1 MVGRPMTNTILTLL
15 SAELIERYTAA
26 GHWRDDTIY
35 SLVRDHARRAPE
47 KFALRDRFRRL
58 GYGALVAAVD
68 ALAADLAARGVRPG
82 ERVAVWL
89 PSRIESVIALL
100 ACSRN
105 GYVCCLSLHRDHTS
119 ADIIELL
126 RRTRATA
133 FIGQAGYG
141 ADADRRDIFAEL
153 GEIETL
159 KPVYRLEPPDNET
172 PSWPGI
178 AVQRTASLRSPMSR
192 PSTSLRAPEDVDARP
207 KAGHDEGNLKR
218 DPNQIVYLAFTSGTT
233 GKPKGVMH
241 SDNTLLANARAIAA
255 DWRIDAGSVVYSLS
269 PLSHNL
275 GFGAMVM
282 ALAAGGEL
290 VIHDLQKGASLIDRV
305 IETGTSFLVGVPTH
319 AIDLL
324 RELRQR
330 DLKGIGRLTG
340 FRISGAAAPSEVVAQ
355 LIRHGVVPQSGY
367 GMTETCSH
375 QYTLPTDDP
384 KLIIDS
390 CGRACPGYELKIW
403 RSDDPD
409 MEAAVGEIGQIG
421 GRGASLMLGY
431 FDDQAATEAAFN
443 AQGWFMTGDLGW
455 MDENGYLRITGRKKD
470 VIIRGGHNIYPARIE
485 DLAMR
490 HPAVERVAAVPV
502 ADERL
507 GEKVCLAVMWRAGAR
522 LEAAE
527 MLAHLDAVGLSK
539 YDMPEY
545 FLDIDQIPLTPSGK
559 IRKRDIVD
567 WIAQGRVAPTPVH
580 GPARNAAT
588 KVAGE
593 APGR

>member
-1 MVGRPMTNTILTLL
+1 MVAKAMTNTILTLL
-15 SAELIERYTAA
+15 SAELIERYYAA
-26 GHWRDDTIY
+26 GHWRDGTIY
-35 SLVRDHARRAPE
+35 SLVRDHVRRAPE
-47 KFALRDRFRRL
+47 KFALRDRSRRL
-58 GYGALVAAVD
+58 RYGELAAAVD
-68 ALAADLAARGVRPG
+68 ALAADLAAHGVRPG

-89 PSRIESVIALL
+89 PSRMESVIALL

-105 GYVCCLSLHRDHTS
+105 GYVCCPSLHRDHTS
-119 ADIIELL
+119 AEILELL
-126 RRTRATA
+126 RRTRAAA

-141 ADADRRDIFAEL
+141 ADADRRDIFAAL
-153 GEIETL
+153 GGIETL
-159 KPVYRLEPPDNET
+159 KHVYRLEPPQGDV
-172 PSWPGI
+172 PSWSDLSRNAGRDESGI
-178 AVQRTASLRSPMSR
+178 KS
-192 PSTSLRAPEDVDARP
+192 
-207 KAGHDEGNLKR
+207 

-233 GKPKGVMH
+233 GNPKGVMH

-255 DWRIDAGSVVYSLS
+255 DWRIDAESVVYSLS

-324 RELRQR
+324 RELRAR

-340 FRISGAAAPSEVVAQ
+340 FRISGAATPSEVVAQ

-384 KLIIDS
+384 KLIIES

-409 MEAAVGEIGQIG
+409 VEAASREIGQIG

-545 FLDIDQIPLTPSGK
+545 FLDVDQIPLTPSGK

-567 WIAQGRVAPTPVH
+567 WIAQGRVAPMPVR
-580 GPARNAAT
+580 GPAGTAAT
-588 KVAGE
+588 KVARE
-593 APGR
+593 AP

>member
-1 MVGRPMTNTILTLL
+1 MVASPMTNTILTLL
-15 SAELIERYTAA
+15 SAELIRRYYAA

-35 SLVRDHARRAPE
+35 SLARAHARRAPDRP
-47 KFALRDRFRRL
+47 ALRDRFRRV
-58 GYGALVAAVD
+58 GYATLVAAVD
-68 ALAADLAARGVRPG
+68 ALANDLAARGVKPG

-89 PSRIESVIALL
+89 PSRIEGVVALL

-105 GYVCCLSLHRDHTS
+105 GYVCCPSLHRDHT
-119 ADIIELL
+119 AGEILELL

-133 FIGQAGYG
+133 FIGQVGYG

-153 GEIETL
+153 GGIETL
-159 KPVYRLEPPDNET
+159 KHVYRLDT
-172 PSWPGI
+172 PNDSQTSWRG
-178 AVQRTASLRSPMSR
+178 LSR
-192 PSTSLRAPEDVDARP
+192 PSTSLPQEKKDVDARP
-207 KAGHDEGNLKR
+207 KAGHDGASIKS

-233 GKPKGVMH
+233 GAPKGVMH

-255 DWRIDAGSVVYSLS
+255 DWSIDGGSVVYSLS

-290 VIHDLQKGASLIDRV
+290 VIHDLPRGASLIDRV
-305 IETGTSFLVGVPTH
+305 IETGASFLVGVPTH

-324 RELRQR
+324 RELRER
-330 DLKGIGRLTG
+330 KLAGIGRLKG
-340 FRISGAAAPSEVVAQ
+340 FRISGAAAPREVVAQ
-355 LIRHGVVPQSGY
+355 LIAHGVMPQSGY

-375 QYTLPTDDP
+375 QYTLPTDDAQ
-384 KLIIDS
+384 LIVETS
-390 CGRACPGYELKIW
+390 GKACPGYELKIW

-409 MEAAVGEIGQIG
+409 TEAATGEVGQIA

-431 FDDQAATEAAFN
+431 FDDQAATEASFN
-443 AQGWFMTGDLGW
+443 AHGWFMTGDLGW
-455 MDENGYLRITGRKKD
+455 VDERGYLRVTGRKKD

-502 ADERL
+502 ADARL
-507 GEKVCLAVMWRAGAR
+507 GEKVCLAVMRRAGAQVD
-522 LEAAE
+522 AGE
-527 MLAHLDAVGLSK
+527 MLAHLDAQGLSK

-545 FLDIDQIPLTPSGK
+545 FLDLDQIPLTPSGK
-559 IRKRDIVD
+559 IRKRDIVEA
-567 WIAQGRVAPTPVH
+567 IAQGRAAPQPV
-580 GPARNAAT
+580 RAAT
-588 KVAGE
+588 SKAARG
-593 APGR
+593 

>member
-1 MVGRPMTNTILTLL
+1 MVGLPMTNTILTLL
-15 SAELIERYTAA
+15 SGELIARYTAA

-35 SLVRDHARRAPE
+35 SLVRDQAHRAPD
-47 KFALRDRFRRL
+47 KFALRDRHRRI
-58 GYGALVAAVD
+58 GYGALAAAAD
-68 ALAADLAARGVRPG
+68 ALAADLAAHGVRPG
-82 ERVAVWL
+82 ERVSVWL
-89 PSRIESVIALL
+89 PSRMEGVIALL

-105 GYVCCLSLHRDHTS
+105 GYVCCPSLHRDHTS
-119 ADIIELL
+119 GEIVELL

-141 ADADRRDIFAEL
+141 ADAAKCDIFAEL
-153 GEIETL
+153 GSIDTL
-159 KPVYRLEPPDNET
+159 RKVYRLEAAGAEAL
-172 PSWPGI
+172 SWPGI
-178 AVQRTASLRSPMSR
+178 AVRRTASLRSPMSR
-192 PSTSLRAPEDVDARP
+192 PSTPLQPQQNVDARHS
-207 KAGHDEGNLKR
+207 AGHDGKGDGADIKT
-218 DPNQIVYLAFTSGTT
+218 DPNQVVYLAFTSGTT
-233 GKPKGVMH
+233 GQPKGVMH

-255 DWRIDAGSVVYSLS
+255 DWRIDGESVVYSLS

-290 VIHDLQKGASLIDRV
+290 VIHDLPRGASLIDRV

-324 RELRQR
+324 RELRER
-330 DLKGIGRLTG
+330 KLTGIGRLTG
-340 FRISGAAAPSEVVAQ
+340 FRISGAAAPREVVAQ
-355 LIRHGVVPQSGY
+355 LLENGVVPQSGY

-375 QYTLPTDDP
+375 QYTLPGDDP
-384 KLIIDS
+384 KLIIES
-390 CGRACPGYELKIW
+390 CGRACPGYELRIW
-403 RSDDPD
+403 RSDNPD
-409 MEAAVGEIGQIG
+409 VAAETGEIGQIG

-443 AQGWFMTGDLGW
+443 VHGWFMTGDLGW

-522 LEAAE
+522 VAPAE
-527 MLAHLDAVGLSK
+527 MLDHLDAMGLSK

-545 FLDIDQIPLTPSGK
+545 FLDVDQIPLTPSGK
-559 IRKRDIVD
+559 IRKRDIAD
-567 WIAQGRVAPTPVH
+567 AIAQGRATPTPVRA
-580 GPARNAAT
+580 GKAA
-588 KVAGE
+588 
-593 APGR
+593 GR

>member
-1 MVGRPMTNTILTLL
+1 MVAKAMTSTILTLL
-15 SAELIERYTAA
+15 SAELIERHYGS

-47 KFALRDRFRRL
+47 KFALRDRSRRL
-58 GYGALVAAVD
+58 GYGKLHAAVD
-68 ALAADLAARGVRPG
+68 ALAADLAARGVKPG

-89 PSRIESVIALL
+89 PSRMESVIALL

-105 GYVCCLSLHRDHTS
+105 GYLCCPSLHRDHTT
-119 ADIIELL
+119 AEIVELL
-126 RRTRATA
+126 RRTRAAA

-141 ADADRRDIFAEL
+141 ADADRRDIFPEL
-153 GEIETL
+153 GGVETL
-159 KPVYRLEPPDNET
+159 KHVYRLAPANTEA
-172 PSWPGI
+172 SWPG
-178 AVQRTASLRSPMSR
+178 LSR
-192 PSTSLRAPEDVDARP
+192 PSTSLPTSEDVDARH
-207 KAGHDEGNLKR
+207 KAGHHESIKR

-233 GKPKGVMH
+233 GNPKGVMH

-255 DWRIDAGSVVYSLS
+255 DWRIDAESVVYSLS

-403 RSDDPD
+403 RSDNPD
-409 MEAAVGEIGQIG
+409 VEAAPREIGQIG

-545 FLDIDQIPLTPSGK
+545 FLDVDQIPLTPSGK

-567 WIAQGRVAPTPVH
+567 WIAQGRVAPTPVR
-580 GPARNAAT
+580 GPAGTAARE
-588 KVAGE
+588 V
-593 APGR
+593 P